1 MSHSIIRIAPICG
14 SRGGPQYVIVG
25 LDYCNE
31 CWVWGLFSFF
41 SISGYGKQIY
51 GGVSQNIW
59 GGPIA
64 NNRVPYV

>member
-41 SISGYGKQIY
+41 LLVGMESRYMGGYLKTY
-51 GGVSQNIW
+51 GGA
-59 GGPIA
+59 P
-64 NNRVPYV
+64 